1 MSGKVTTAVA
11 KPTVL
16 CCCDHELEQGVVIGV
31 RFVTWVQ
38 QLYCMTVRMNID
50 CNGCYQR
57 IRRALLHMQD
67 LESHL
72 IDRKQHRVSVCG
84 AFVPQDVAI
93 KLRKR
98 TNRRVEI
105 LEIKEV
111 DAGAGGDG
119 GGGGQQPS

>member
-1 MSGKVTTAVA
+1 MSGK
-11 KPTVL
+11 
-16 CCCDHELEQGVVIGV
+16 
-31 RFVTWVQ
+31 F
-38 QLYCMTVRMNID
+38 YCMTMRMNID

-57 IRRALLHMQD
+57 IRRALLNMQD

-105 LEIKEV
+105 LDIKEV
-111 DAGAGGDG
+111 DAGGGGDPPPEGG
-119 GGGGQQPS
+119 GGGGQQP